1 MIKVLVSNDD
11 GISSNGIKALVK
23 ALERLADVYVVAP
36 ASQRSATGQGM
47 TLHHPVN
54 ISETV
59 FPGAKRAYAV
69 DGLPTDCVKFG
80 LQKLKE
86 MKISVDYVISG
97 INLGANAGTD
107 VHYSGT
113 VAIATEAAMSGY
125 RAIALSV
132 GSHIATHFEYL
143 CDMLPEIIGMSKEL
157 PLGTVLNINSPD
169 LPKWEIKG
177 VKMTGMGPRSFD
189 DHFESVK
196 GEEDMYEYDGHLKD
210 FGENTEA
217 YDLVALCKGFV
228 TVTPILVDIADYR
241 TLRYM
246 KRVTNDS
253 VICMF
258 IDFQEKLVP
267 VMSKSKRMMK
277 NAIKMARCAKALEL
291 PILVTQQYTRG
302 IGSTVPE
309 LQKELGTFDVIE
321 KLEFN
326 CFDTPGFEDRT
337 ESWFGRTVVLSGIEA
352 HICIQQTALAF
363 LDRGYDVVVLKD
375 CCSSRKEEDFDTAME
390 LLAAKGCTVT
400 TYEAFVY
407 DILGSSKHTCFKEI
421 AAIVKE

>member
-23 ALERLADVYVVAP
+23 ALEPIADVYVAAP
-36 ASQRSATGQGM
+36 AAQKSATGQGM
-47 TLHHPVN
+47 TLHDPVN

-69 DGLPTDCVKFG
+69 GGLPTDCVKYG

-86 MKISVDYVISG
+86 MGLDVDYVVSG

-113 VAIATEAAMSGY
+113 VAIATEAAMSGH
-125 RAIALSV
+125 RGIALSV
-132 GSHIATHFEYL
+132 GSHKATHFEYL
-143 CDMLPEIIGMSKEL
+143 CDMLPEILKMSGDL
-157 PLGTVLNINSPD
+157 PTGTVLNINSPD

-189 DHFESVK
+189 DHFEAVAD
-196 GEEDMYEYDGHLKD
+196 EEDMYEYAGHMKD
-210 FGENTEA
+210 FGESREE
-217 YDLVALCKGFV
+217 YDLTALSRGFV
-228 TVTPILVDIADYR
+228 TVTPLLIDVADYR

-246 KRVTNDS
+246 KRMTNDS
-253 VICMF
+253 VVCMF

-267 VMSKSKRMMK
+267 VMNKGKRMMK
-277 NAIKMARCAKALEL
+277 NVTKMARCAKALDL
-291 PILVTQQYTRG
+291 PVLVTQQYTRG
-302 IGSTVPE
+302 IGPTVPE
-309 LQKELGTFDVIE
+309 LNDALGTYDMVE

-337 ESWFGRTVVLSGIEA
+337 EAWLGRTVVLAGIEA
-352 HICIQQTALAF
+352 HICVQQTALGF
-363 LDRGYDVVVLKD
+363 LERGYRVVVLRD
-375 CCSSRKEEDFDTAME
+375 CCSSRKEEDFEAAMAM
-390 LLAAKGCTVT
+390 LAAKGCTVT
-400 TYEAFVY
+400 TYEAFIY
-407 DILGSSKHTCFKEI
+407 SILKSSKHEGFKTI
-421 AAIVKE
+421 AGIVKE